1 MEAASNH
8 AQFSTS
14 PTLTVWKTITMRIT
28 TLASGL
34 SLLVASTSGQMQ
46 MSNPPPLRSEFNP
59 YTTDRNI
66 DYSMTNPLR
75 KDGSD
80 FPCKG
85 YHLELSTPL
94 GEPVVKMQGGKS
106 YRMTFTGGTSHEG
119 GSCQVSLSVDGGSTF
134 YVLHSYIGNCPATSG
149 NNTLPFRVPSDVP
162 LVQRALFAWTWFN
175 KLGSREMYMNCAS
188 VTTLH
193 EGPDKIDFFDRPRMF
208 VANIGNGCTTEE
220 SEDVGFPD
228 PGPELTIKNLAAA
241 PPIGLCDPSKI
252 RAPARKEKE
261 EGKDEKKEENKE
273 ENKEEGCSGPAD
285 RTREKTGEHSVT
297 LIPGS
302 FVIGEAD

>member
-1 MEAASNH
+1 
-8 AQFSTS
+8 
-14 PTLTVWKTITMRIT
+14 MRFT

-34 SLLVASTSGQMQ
+34 SLLVASTSGHMQ
-46 MSNPPPLRSEFNP
+46 ISEFNP

-66 DYSMTNPLR
+66 DYSMANPLR

-85 YHLELSTPL
+85 YHLQLSTPL
-94 GEPVVKMQGGKS
+94 GEPVIKMKGGKS
-106 YRMTFTGGTSHEG
+106 YRMSFTGGASPG
-119 GSCQVSLSVDGGSTF
+119 GSCQVSLSVDGGNTF

-149 NNTLPFRVPSDVP
+149 NNTLPFRVPTDVP
-162 LVQRALFAWTWFN
+162 LTERALFAWTWFN

-193 EGPDKIDFFDRPRMF
+193 NGTDKIGFFDRPRMF
-208 VANIGNGCTTEE
+208 IANIGNGCTTED
-220 SEDVGFPD
+220 SEDVSFPN

-252 RAPARKEKE
+252 TAPVRKEPERNEPERKE
-261 EGKDEKKEENKE
+261 DS
-273 ENKEEGCSGPAD
+273 CAGPVN
-285 RTREKTGEHSVT
+285 RTKEKTGEHSVS

-302 FVIGEAD
+302 FIIGDVD